1 VPLKR
6 GRWLEPGDARPGTPI
21 VVINETAAR
30 QLWLGQPAVGKRLA
44 VTDRNPSRP
53 EQICEVVGVVGDTH
67 DYGRHATPQPTFYRP
82 LQKEAGVDVAPK
94 FLVVRSA
101 AEPALLYRSISQA
114 LRAAG
119 SDVRMPEFVNLHD
132 RLWRQMAA
140 HRALMVSLAIFAAV
154 GLFLAALGLYGM
166 LAHSVTRRTREIGIR
181 IAVGARKSDVV
192 RLVLRQ
198 GLTLT
203 ALGAV
208 LGAAGG
214 LLATRA
220 LGAYLFGVGRADP
233 WTLLAVVLLLGTVAL
248 VACWLPAR
256 TACRVDPLR
265 ALKID

>member
-1 VPLKR
+1 
-6 GRWLEPGDARPGTPI
+6 
-21 VVINETAAR
+21 
-30 QLWLGQPAVGKRLA
+30 
-44 VTDRNPSRP
+44 
-53 EQICEVVGVVGDTH
+53 
-67 DYGRHATPQPTFYRP
+67 
-82 LQKEAGVDVAPK
+82 
-94 FLVVRSA
+94 
-101 AEPALLYRSISQA
+101 
-114 LRAAG
+114 
-119 SDVRMPEFVNLHD
+119 
-132 RLWRQMAA
+132 MAA